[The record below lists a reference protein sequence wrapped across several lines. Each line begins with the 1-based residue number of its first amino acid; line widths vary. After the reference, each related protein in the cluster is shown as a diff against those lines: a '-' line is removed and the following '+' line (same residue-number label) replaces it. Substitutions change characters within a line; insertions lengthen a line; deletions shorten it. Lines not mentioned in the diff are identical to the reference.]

1 MNKILKFSELTEAQK
16 KESIKMMQNWQGW
29 DDLIFDNTG
38 LYIESLYDVET
49 LSQLINESIVT
60 DNESLQWFY
69 SNLLEA
75 INENN
80 QEQLITSVYD
90 SLCLNI
96 DATIRLDQVLGCEL
110 GDGYQYMIHISNRNL
125 YKIVVTPDYEQ
136 STLEFDRYTLEFI
149 SDIETV
155 LNQLNDLLLSKT
167 SYEQLRFE
175 VEQDTIN
182 EYSNMLLIE
191 VDNNHNI
198 VDVNLNC

>member
-16 KESIKMMQNWQGW
+16 KESIEMMQNWKGW
-29 DDLIFDNTG
+29 DDLVFDNTG
-38 LYIESLYDVET
+38 LYIESLYNVET
-49 LSQLINESIVT
+49 LSRLINESIVT

-75 INENN
+75 IEENN
-80 QEQLITSVYD
+80 QEQLITTVYG

-96 DATIRLDQVLGCEL
+96 DATIRLDQVLGCKL
-110 GDGYQYMIHISNRNL
+110 GDDNYTVHISNRDL

-149 SDIETV
+149 SDIENV

-191 VDNNHNI
+191 VDNNNNI

>member
-1 MNKILKFSELTEAQK
+1 MNKILKFSELTETQK
-16 KESIKMMQNWQGW
+16 KESIEMMQNWQGW

-38 LYIESLYDVET
+38 LYIESLYNVET

-60 DNESLQWFY
+60 DNKSLQWFY

-75 INENN
+75 ISENN
-80 QEQLITSVYD
+80 QEQLITTVYD

-96 DATIRLDQVLGCEL
+96 DATIRLDQVIGCKL
-110 GDGYQYMIHISNRNL
+110 GDDNYTVHISNRDL
-125 YKIVVTPDYEQ
+125 YKIVVTPDYER
-136 STLEFDRYTLEFI
+136 STLEFDRYELEFI
-149 SDIETV
+149 SDIENV

-191 VDNNHNI
+191 VDSDNNI

>member
-1 MNKILKFSELTEAQK
+1 MNKILKFSELTEEQK
-16 KESIKMMQNWQGW
+16 KESIEMMQNWQGW
-29 DDLIFDNTG
+29 DDLIYDDTG
-38 LYIESLYDVET
+38 LYIDSLYDVET

-75 INENN
+75 ISENN
-80 QEQLITSVYD
+80 QEQLITTVYD

-96 DATIRLDQVLGCEL
+96 DATIRLDQIIGANLD
-110 GDGYQYMIHISNRNL
+110 DGYQYMIHISNRNL

-136 STLEFDRYTLEFI
+136 STLEFDNYELEFI
-149 SDIETV
+149 SDIESV

-167 SYEQLRFE
+167 SYEELRFE
-175 VEQDTIN
+175 TEQNLIT
-182 EYSNMLLIE
+182 EYSNMLLVE
-191 VDNNHNI
+191 VDNDNNI

>member
-1 MNKILKFSELTEAQK
+1 MNKILKFSELTEEQK
-16 KESIKMMQNWQGW
+16 KESIEMMQNWQGW

-69 SNLLEA
+69 SNLLET

-80 QEQLITSVYD
+80 QEQLITTVYD

-96 DATIRLDQVLGCEL
+96 DATIRLDQVIGANL

-136 STLEFDRYTLEFI
+136 STLEFDRYELEFI
-149 SDIETV
+149 SDIENV

-167 SYEQLRFE
+167 SYEELRLE

-182 EYSNMLLIE
+182 EYSNMLLVE
-191 VDNNHNI
+191 VDNDHNI

>member
-1 MNKILKFSELTEAQK
+1 MNKILKFSELTETQK
-16 KESIKMMQNWQGW
+16 KQSIEIMQNWQGW
-29 DDLIFDNTG
+29 DDLIFDNTRS
-38 LYIESLYDVET
+38 YIESLYDVET

-75 INENN
+75 IEENN
-80 QEQLITSVYD
+80 QEYLITTAYD

-96 DATIRLDQVLGCEL
+96 DATIRLEQVLGCKL
-110 GDGYQYMIHISNRNL
+110 GDDNYTVHISNRDL
-125 YKIVVTPDYEQ
+125 YKIVVTPDYER
-136 STLEFDRYTLEFI
+136 STLEFGRYTLEFI
-149 SDIETV
+149 SDIENV

-175 VEQDTIN
+175 TEQDLIT
-182 EYSNMLLIE
+182 EYSNMLIVE
-191 VDNNHNI
+191 VDSDNNI

>member
-1 MNKILKFSELTEAQK
+1 MNHCT
-16 KESIKMMQNWQGW
+16 
-29 DDLIFDNTG
+29 
-38 LYIESLYDVET
+38 T
-49 LSQLINESIVT
+49 LN
-60 DNESLQWFY
+60 Y
-69 SNLLEA
+69 SNLLET

-80 QEQLITSVYD
+80 QEQLITTVYD

-96 DATIRLDQVLGCEL
+96 DATIRLDQVIGANL

-136 STLEFDRYTLEFI
+136 STLEFDRYELEFI
-149 SDIETV
+149 SDIENV

-167 SYEQLRFE
+167 SYEELRLE

-182 EYSNMLLIE
+182 EYSNMLLVE
-191 VDNNHNI
+191 VDNDHNI

>member
-16 KESIKMMQNWQGW
+16 KESIEMMQNWKGW
-29 DDLIFDNTG
+29 DNLVFDNTG
-38 LYIESLYDVET
+38 LYIKSLYNVET
-49 LSQLINESIVT
+49 LSRLINESIVT

-75 INENN
+75 IEENN
-80 QEQLITSVYD
+80 QEQLITTVYG

-96 DATIRLDQVLGCEL
+96 DATIRLDQVLGCKL
-110 GDGYQYMIHISNRNL
+110 GDDNYTVHISNRDL

-149 SDIETV
+149 SDIENV

-191 VDNNHNI
+191 VDNNNNI

>member
-16 KESIKMMQNWQGW
+16 KESIEMMQNWKGW
-29 DDLIFDNTG
+29 DDLVFDNTG
-38 LYIESLYDVET
+38 LYIESLYNVET
-49 LSQLINESIVT
+49 LSRLINESIVT

-75 INENN
+75 IEENN
-80 QEQLITSVYD
+80 QEQLITTVYG

-96 DATIRLDQVLGCEL
+96 DATIRLDQVLGCKL
-110 GDGYQYMIHISNRNL
+110 GDDNYTVQISNRDL

-149 SDIETV
+149 SDIENV

-191 VDNNHNI
+191 VDNNNNI

>member
-1 MNKILKFSELTEAQK
+1 MNKILKFSELTETQK
-16 KESIKMMQNWQGW
+16 KQSIEIMQNWQGW

-38 LYIESLYDVET
+38 SYIESLFDVET

-75 INENN
+75 IEENN
-80 QEQLITSVYD
+80 QEYLITTAYD

-96 DATIRLDQVLGCEL
+96 DATIRLDQVIGANL
-110 GDGYQYMIHISNRNL
+110 DNGYQYMIHISNRNL
-125 YKIVVTPDYEQ
+125 YKIVVTPDYER
-136 STLEFDRYTLEFI
+136 STLEFGRYTLDFI
-149 SDIETV
+149 SDIENV

-175 VEQDTIN
+175 TEQDLIT
-182 EYSNMLLIE
+182 EYSNMLLVE
-191 VDNNHNI
+191 VDSDNNI

>member
-1 MNKILKFSELTEAQK
+1 MNKVLKFSELTEAQK
-16 KESIKMMQNWQGW
+16 KESIEMMQNWQGW

-38 LYIESLYDVET
+38 LYIESLYDVKT

-80 QEQLITSVYD
+80 QEQLITTVYD

-96 DATIRLDQVLGCEL
+96 DATIRLDQVIGANL

-149 SDIETV
+149 SDIEKV
-155 LNQLNDLLLSKT
+155 LNQLNDLLLSRT
-167 SYEQLRFE
+167 SYEELRFE

-182 EYSNMLLIE
+182 EYSNMLLVE
-191 VDNNHNI
+191 VDNDHNI

>member
-1 MNKILKFSELTEAQK
+1 MNKILKFSELTEEQK
-16 KESIKMMQNWQGW
+16 KESIAMMQNWQGW

-75 INENN
+75 ISENN
-80 QEQLITSVYD
+80 QDQLITAVYD

-96 DATIRLDQVLGCEL
+96 DATIRLDQVLGCKL
-110 GDGYQYMIHISNRNL
+110 GDDNYTVHISNRNL
-125 YKIVVTPDYEQ
+125 YKIVVTPDYER
-136 STLEFDRYTLEFI
+136 STLEFGRYTLDFI
-149 SDIETV
+149 SDIENV
-155 LNQLNDLLLSKT
+155 LNQLNDLLLTKT

-175 VEQDTIN
+175 TEQDLIA
-182 EYSNMLLIE
+182 EYSNMLLVE
-191 VDNNHNI
+191 VGSDNNI

>member
-16 KESIKMMQNWQGW
+16 KQSIEMMQNWQGW

-38 LYIESLYDVET
+38 LYIESLYNVET

-60 DNESLQWFY
+60 DNKLLQWFY

-80 QEQLITSVYD
+80 QEQLITTVYD

-96 DATIRLDQVLGCEL
+96 DATIRLDQVIGANL
-110 GDGYQYMIHISNRNL
+110 DNGYQYMIHISNRNL

-136 STLEFDRYTLEFI
+136 STLEFDRYTLDFI
-149 SDIETV
+149 SDIENV

-167 SYEQLRFE
+167 SYEELRFE
-175 VEQDTIN
+175 TEQDLIT
-182 EYSNMLLIE
+182 EYSNMLLVE
-191 VDNNHNI
+191 VNSDNNI
-198 VDVNLNC
+198 VDVNLNY

>member
-1 MNKILKFSELTEAQK
+1 MNKILKFSELTEEQK

-38 LYIESLYDVET
+38 LYIDSLYDVET

-75 INENN
+75 IEENN
-80 QEQLITSVYD
+80 QERLITTVYD

-96 DATIRLDQVLGCEL
+96 DATIRLDQVIGANL
-110 GDGYQYMIHISNRNL
+110 GDGYQYMIHISNRDL

-136 STLEFDRYTLEFI
+136 STLEFDHYELEFI
-149 SDIETV
+149 SDIENV

-167 SYEQLRFE
+167 SYEELRFE

-191 VDNNHNI
+191 VDNDSNI

>member
-1 MNKILKFSELTEAQK
+1 MNKILKFSELTETQK
-16 KESIKMMQNWQGW
+16 KDSIEMMQNWKGW
-29 DDLIFDNTG
+29 DDLVFDNTE

-49 LSQLINESIVT
+49 LSQLIKESIVT

-75 INENN
+75 ISENN
-80 QEQLITSVYD
+80 QEQLITTVYD

-96 DATIRLDQVLGCEL
+96 DATIRLDQVLGANL
-110 GDGYQYMIHISNRNL
+110 DNGYQYMIHISNRNL
-125 YKIVVTPDYEQ
+125 YKIVVMPDYEQ
-136 STLEFDRYTLEFI
+136 STLEFDRYTLDFI
-149 SDIETV
+149 SDIENV

-191 VDNNHNI
+191 VDNNNNI

>member
-1 MNKILKFSELTEAQK
+1 MNKILKFSELTETQK
-16 KESIKMMQNWQGW
+16 KQSIEMMQNWQGW

-38 LYIESLYDVET
+38 SYIESLYNVET
-49 LSQLINESIVT
+49 LSQLIKESIVT

-75 INENN
+75 ISENN
-80 QEQLITSVYD
+80 QEQLITTVYD

-96 DATIRLDQVLGCEL
+96 DATIRLDQVLGCKL
-110 GDGYQYMIHISNRNL
+110 GDDNYTVHISNRDL
-125 YKIVVTPDYEQ
+125 YKIVVTPDYEH
-136 STLEFDRYTLEFI
+136 STLEFDHYELDFI
-149 SDIETV
+149 SDIENV

-175 VEQDTIN
+175 TEQDLIA

-191 VDNNHNI
+191 VNSDNNI

>member
-1 MNKILKFSELTEAQK
+1 MNKILKFSELTEEQK
-16 KESIKMMQNWQGW
+16 KESIAMMQNWQGW

-75 INENN
+75 ISENN
-80 QEQLITSVYD
+80 QEQLITTVYD

-96 DATIRLDQVLGCEL
+96 DATIRLDQVLGCKL
-110 GDGYQYMIHISNRNL
+110 GDDNYTVHISNRNL
-125 YKIVVTPDYEQ
+125 YKIVVTPDYER
-136 STLEFDRYTLEFI
+136 STLEFGRYTLDFI
-149 SDIETV
+149 SDIENV
-155 LNQLNDLLLSKT
+155 LNQLNDLLLTKT

-175 VEQDTIN
+175 TEQDLIA

>member
-1 MNKILKFSELTEAQK
+1 MNKILKFSELTETQK
-16 KESIKMMQNWQGW
+16 KQSIEIMQNWQGW

-38 LYIESLYDVET
+38 SYIESLFDVET

-69 SNLLEA
+69 SNLLDA
-75 INENN
+75 IEENN
-80 QEQLITSVYD
+80 QEYLITTAYD

-96 DATIRLDQVLGCEL
+96 DATIRLDQVIGANL
-110 GDGYQYMIHISNRNL
+110 DNGYQYMIHISNRNL
-125 YKIVVTPDYEQ
+125 YKIVVMPDYER

-149 SDIETV
+149 SDIENV

-167 SYEQLRFE
+167 SYEKLRFE
-175 VEQDTIN
+175 TEQDLIT
-182 EYSNMLLIE
+182 EYSNMLLVE
-191 VDNNHNI
+191 VDSDNNI

>member
-1 MNKILKFSELTEAQK
+1 MNKILKFSELTETQK
-16 KESIKMMQNWQGW
+16 KQSIEMMQNWQGW

-38 LYIESLYDVET
+38 SYIESLYNVET
-49 LSQLINESIVT
+49 LSQLIKESIVT

-75 INENN
+75 ISENN
-80 QEQLITSVYD
+80 QEQLITIVYD

-96 DATIRLDQVLGCEL
+96 DATIRLDQVLGCKL
-110 GDGYQYMIHISNRNL
+110 GDDNYTVHISNRDL
-125 YKIVVTPDYEQ
+125 YKIVVTPDYEH
-136 STLEFDRYTLEFI
+136 STLEFDHYELDFI
-149 SDIETV
+149 SDIENV

-175 VEQDTIN
+175 TEQDLIA

-191 VDNNHNI
+191 VNSDNNI

>member
-16 KESIKMMQNWQGW
+16 KESIAMMQNWQGW

-75 INENN
+75 ISENN
-80 QEQLITSVYD
+80 QDQLITAVYD

-96 DATIRLDQVLGCEL
+96 DATIRLDQVLGCKL
-110 GDGYQYMIHISNRNL
+110 GDDNYTVHISNRNL
-125 YKIVVTPDYEQ
+125 YKIVVTPDYER
-136 STLEFDRYTLEFI
+136 STLEFGRYTLDFI
-149 SDIETV
+149 SDIENV
-155 LNQLNDLLLSKT
+155 LNQLNDLLLTKT

-175 VEQDTIN
+175 TEQDLIA

-191 VDNNHNI
+191 VDNNNNI

>member
-16 KESIKMMQNWQGW
+16 KESIEMMQNWQGW

-38 LYIESLYDVET
+38 LYIESLYDVKT

-80 QEQLITSVYD
+80 QEQLITTVYD
-90 SLCLNI
+90 SLYLNI
-96 DATIRLDQVLGCEL
+96 DATIRLDQVIGANL

-125 YKIVVTPDYEQ
+125 YKIIVTPDYEQ
-136 STLEFDRYTLEFI
+136 STLEFDNYVLEFI
-149 SDIETV
+149 SDIENV

-167 SYEQLRFE
+167 SYEKLRFE

-191 VDNNHNI
+191 VDNNNNI

>member
-16 KESIKMMQNWQGW
+16 KDSIEMMQNWKGW

-60 DNESLQWFY
+60 DNEPLQWFY

-80 QEQLITSVYD
+80 QEQLITTVYD

-96 DATIRLDQVLGCEL
+96 DATIRLDQVLGCNL
-110 GDGYQYMIHISNRNL
+110 GDDNYTVHISNRDL
-125 YKIVVTPDYEQ
+125 YKIVVTPDYER
-136 STLEFDRYTLEFI
+136 STLEFGRYTLDFI
-149 SDIETV
+149 SDIENV

-191 VDNNHNI
+191 VDNNNNI

>member
-1 MNKILKFSELTEAQK
+1 MNKILKFSELTETQK
-16 KESIKMMQNWQGW
+16 KDSIEMMQNWKGW

-38 LYIESLYDVET
+38 LYIESLYNVET

-60 DNESLQWFY
+60 DNEPLQWFY

-80 QEQLITSVYD
+80 QEQLITTVYD

-96 DATIRLDQVLGCEL
+96 DATIRLDQVLGCKL
-110 GDGYQYMIHISNRNL
+110 GDDNYTVHISNRDL
-125 YKIVVTPDYEQ
+125 YKIVVTPDYER
-136 STLEFDRYTLEFI
+136 STLEFGRYTLDFI
-149 SDIETV
+149 SDIENV
-155 LNQLNDLLLSKT
+155 LNQLNDLLLTKT

-175 VEQDTIN
+175 TEQDLIA
-182 EYSNMLLIE
+182 EYSNMLLVE
-191 VDNNHNI
+191 VGSDNNI

>member
-1 MNKILKFSELTEAQK
+1 MNKILKFSELTDVQK
-16 KESIKMMQNWQGW
+16 KESIAMMQNWQGW

-38 LYIESLYDVET
+38 LYIDSLYDVET

-75 INENN
+75 IKENN
-80 QEQLITSVYD
+80 QEYLITTVYD

-96 DATIRLDQVLGCEL
+96 DATIRLDQVLGCNL
-110 GDGYQYMIHISNRNL
+110 GDDNYTVHISNRNL
-125 YKIVVTPDYEQ
+125 YKIVVTPDYER
-136 STLEFDRYTLEFI
+136 STLEFGRYTLDFI
-149 SDIETV
+149 SDIENV

-182 EYSNMLLIE
+182 EYSNMLLVEI
-191 VDNNHNI
+191 DSNNNI

>member
-16 KESIKMMQNWQGW
+16 KESIAMMQNWQGW

-60 DNESLQWFY
+60 DNKSLQWFY

-75 INENN
+75 ISENN
-80 QEQLITSVYD
+80 QEQLITTVYD

-96 DATIRLDQVLGCEL
+96 DATIRLDQVLGCNL
-110 GDGYQYMIHISNRNL
+110 GDDNYTVHISNRDL
-125 YKIVVTPDYEQ
+125 YKIVVTPDYER
-136 STLEFDRYTLEFI
+136 STLEFGRYTLDFI
-149 SDIETV
+149 SDIENV
-155 LNQLNDLLLSKT
+155 LNRLNDLLLSKT

-182 EYSNMLLIE
+182 EYSNMLLVE
-191 VDNNHNI
+191 VDNDHNI

>member
-1 MNKILKFSELTEAQK
+1 MNKILKFSELTETQK
-16 KESIKMMQNWQGW
+16 KQSIEIMQNWQGW

-38 LYIESLYDVET
+38 SYIESLFDVET

-75 INENN
+75 IEENN
-80 QEQLITSVYD
+80 QEYLITTAYD

-96 DATIRLDQVLGCEL
+96 DATIRLDQVIGANL
-110 GDGYQYMIHISNRNL
+110 DNGYQYMIHISNRNL
-125 YKIVVTPDYEQ
+125 YKIVVTPDYER
-136 STLEFDRYTLEFI
+136 STLEFDRYTLDFI
-149 SDIETV
+149 SDIENV

-175 VEQDTIN
+175 TEQDLIA
-182 EYSNMLLIE
+182 EYSNMLIVE
-191 VDNNHNI
+191 VDSDNNI

>member
-16 KESIKMMQNWQGW
+16 KDSIEMMQNWQGW

-38 LYIESLYDVET
+38 SYIDSLYDVET

-75 INENN
+75 IEENN
-80 QEQLITSVYD
+80 QERLITTVYD

-96 DATIRLDQVLGCEL
+96 DTTIRLDQVIGANLS
-110 GDGYQYMIHISNRNL
+110 DGYQYMIHISNRDL

-136 STLEFDRYTLEFI
+136 STLEFDNYELEFI
-149 SDIETV
+149 SDIESV

-175 VEQDTIN
+175 TEQDLIA
-182 EYSNMLLIE
+182 EYSNMLLVE
-191 VDNNHNI
+191 VNSDNNI

>member
-16 KESIKMMQNWQGW
+16 KESIEMMQNWQGW

-69 SNLLEA
+69 RNLLEA
-75 INENN
+75 ISENN
-80 QEQLITSVYD
+80 QEQLITTVYD

-96 DATIRLDQVLGCEL
+96 DATIRLDQVIGANL

-136 STLEFDRYTLEFI
+136 STLEFDNYVLEFI
-149 SDIETV
+149 SDIENV

>member
-80 QEQLITSVYD
+80 QEQLITTVYD

-96 DATIRLDQVLGCEL
+96 DATIRLDQVIGASL

-136 STLEFDRYTLEFI
+136 TTLEFDNYVLEFI
-149 SDIETV
+149 SDIENV
-155 LNQLNDLLLSKT
+155 LNQLNDLLLSRT

>member
-16 KESIKMMQNWQGW
+16 KDSIEMMQNWKGW

-38 LYIESLYDVET
+38 SYIESLYDVET
-49 LSQLINESIVT
+49 LSQLIKESIVT

-80 QEQLITSVYD
+80 QEQLITTVYD

-96 DATIRLDQVLGCEL
+96 DATIRLDQVLGCKL
-110 GDGYQYMIHISNRNL
+110 GDDNYTVHISNRDL
-125 YKIVVTPDYEQ
+125 YKIVVTPDYER
-136 STLEFDRYTLEFI
+136 STLEFGRYTLDFI
-149 SDIETV
+149 SDIENV
-155 LNQLNDLLLSKT
+155 LNRLNDLLLSKT

>member
-16 KESIKMMQNWQGW
+16 KESIELMQNWQGW
-29 DDLIFDNTG
+29 DDLIYDNTG

-80 QEQLITSVYD
+80 QKQLITTVYD

-96 DATIRLDQVLGCEL
+96 DATLRLDQVIGANL
-110 GDGYQYMIHISNRNL
+110 GDGYQYMIHISNRDL

-136 STLEFDRYTLEFI
+136 STLEFDNYVLEFI
-149 SDIETV
+149 SDIENV

-175 VEQDTIN
+175 TEQDLIA

-198 VDVNLNC
+198 VDVDLNC

>member
-1 MNKILKFSELTEAQK
+1 MNKILKFSELTEEQK
-16 KESIKMMQNWQGW
+16 KESIELMQNWQGW
-29 DDLIFDNTG
+29 DELIFDNTG

-80 QEQLITSVYD
+80 QEQLITTVYD

-96 DATIRLDQVLGCEL
+96 DATIRLDRVIGANL
-110 GDGYQYMIHISNRNL
+110 GDGYQYMIHISNRDL

-136 STLEFDRYTLEFI
+136 STLEFDHYAFEFI
-149 SDIETV
+149 SDIENV

-167 SYEQLRFE
+167 SYEQLRLE
-175 VEQDTIN
+175 TEQDLIT

-191 VDNNHNI
+191 VDNNNNI
-198 VDVNLNC
+198 IDVNLNC

>member
-16 KESIKMMQNWQGW
+16 KESIEMMQNWQGW

-38 LYIESLYDVET
+38 SYIESLYDVDT
-49 LSQLINESIVT
+49 LSRLINESIVT

-80 QEQLITSVYD
+80 QEQLITTVYD

-96 DATIRLDQVLGCEL
+96 DATIRLDQVLGCEFE
-110 GDGYQYMIHISNRNL
+110 DDYQYMIHISNRDL
-125 YKIVVTPDYEQ
+125 YKIVVTPDYER

-149 SDIETV
+149 SDIENV

-167 SYEQLRFE
+167 SYEELRFE